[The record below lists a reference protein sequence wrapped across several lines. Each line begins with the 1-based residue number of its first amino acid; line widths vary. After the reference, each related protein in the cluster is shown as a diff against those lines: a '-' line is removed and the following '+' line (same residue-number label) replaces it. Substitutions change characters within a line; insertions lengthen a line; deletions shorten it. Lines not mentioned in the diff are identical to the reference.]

1 VPSDHSAGGAPRPG
15 RRPARGRVTAMAVLG
30 GIAAALMAFEYQFRH
45 LEAYTAAHLYSVVA
59 PTMAAPRAPIIW
71 FGLGPSGA
79 FGLVVTPDCSA
90 ALLIAPL
97 RVLGIA
103 LLVPR
108 KLALNR
114 VMKALTVAAL
124 ILVAGNLIRIGVIV
138 LAIRVAGI
146 GNGYQVGHLVLG
158 SLISIICIAMSLTL
172 LTVII
177 VAPDDEALWAPL
189 LRWYRRAA
197 S

>member
-1 VPSDHSAGGAPRPG
+1 
-15 RRPARGRVTAMAVLG
+15 M
-30 GIAAALMAFEYQFRH
+30 
-45 LEAYTAAHLYSVVA
+45 VA
-59 PTMAAPRAPIIW
+59 PTRAAPSAPIIW
-71 FGLGPSGA
+71 FGLGSPGS

-90 ALLIAPL
+90 ALIAPL
-97 RVLGIA
+97 CVLGIA
-103 LLVPR
+103 LLIPR

-124 ILVAGNLIRIGVIV
+124 VLVAGNLIRIGVIV

-177 VAPDDEALWAPL
+177 VAPDDETLWAPL